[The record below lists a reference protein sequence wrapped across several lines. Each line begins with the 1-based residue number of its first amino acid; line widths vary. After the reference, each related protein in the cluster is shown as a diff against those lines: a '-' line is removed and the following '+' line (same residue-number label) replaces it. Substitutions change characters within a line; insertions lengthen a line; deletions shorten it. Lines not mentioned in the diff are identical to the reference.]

1 MEELILTGNLGNDPK
16 MNQTASGKLVA
27 NFSLGVNAG
36 KDEQG
41 QRLTKWYEC
50 DAWDKQAEIVEK
62 YLHKGRK
69 VLVRGT
75 PRADAYTSKKDGKVH
90 AVLRMT
96 VRTLE
101 MLDSRENGKREDAPQ
116 SSSYSRVEVD
126 EDVLPF

>member
-27 NFSLGVNAG
+27 NFSLGVNVG

-41 QRLTKWYEC
+41 QRMTKWYAC

-62 YLHKGRK
+62 YLHKGSK

-101 MLDSRENGKREDAPQ
+101 MLDSRESGKREDTPQ
-116 SSSYSRVEVD
+116 SGSYSRVEIEED
-126 EDVLPF
+126 ELPF